1 MAIDPQSKTLRE
13 YRQYYLT
20 SVILVLLFSLIG
32 LLVGLGIALHL
43 SGVAQLDEVNFWIVM
58 LAIFVISAEIGRAH
72 V

>member
-32 LLVGLGIALHL
+32 LLVGLGAALNT
-43 SGVAQLDEVNFWIVM
+43 SK
-58 LAIFVISAEIGRAH
+58 IGRAH